1 MYLGALS
8 AELRFEPSKCGGR
21 LYTSEFDVC
30 RRQILMYKDGRR
42 TEGITS
48 FMIAVDP

>member
-8 AELRFEPSKCGGR
+8 AELRFKPSKCGGR
-21 LYTSEFDVC
+21 LYTSETDVC
-30 RRQILMYKDGRR
+30 RRQILMYKDGPR
-42 TEGITS
+42 TESFKT